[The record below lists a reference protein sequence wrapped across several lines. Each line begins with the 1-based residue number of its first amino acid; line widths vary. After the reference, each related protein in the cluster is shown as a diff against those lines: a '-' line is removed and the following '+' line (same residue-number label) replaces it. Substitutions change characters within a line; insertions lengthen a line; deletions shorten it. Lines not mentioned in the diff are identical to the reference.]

1 MSEKINM
8 KLNLV
13 GGEGEIQYPEQ
24 PGDAIVVMY
33 KDHIGLVWCCPR
45 CGQATASARNAKHI
59 YNPET
64 RSLSPSIV
72 HDKKLGGCGYHAIL
86 SDGVFKEC

>member
-1 MSEKINM
+1 MSKRIDI

-13 GGEGEIQYPEQ
+13 GGEGQIQYPEQ
-24 PGDAIVVMY
+24 PGDAIIVMY

-45 CGQATASARNAKHI
+45 CGKATSTANGCKHVFNI
-59 YNPET
+59 ET
-64 RSLSPSIV
+64 NTLRPSIV

-86 SDGVFKEC
+86 SNGIFKEC